1 MRRQDQEITC
11 RHALDELLRQ
21 ATVLHLAL
29 HDEGRPY
36 VLPLNYGYDG
46 RCLYLHCAPEGRKID
61 LLRRCPEVA
70 FAVVISQELQP
81 GDTPCAWGLRYQS
94 ILGEAQAHFVE
105 APEEKTYGLDVL
117 MRQHGGEGGDYT
129 PESLQATL
137 VIRLEITSL
146 TGKQSGY

>member
-1 MRRQDQEITC
+1 MRRQEQEITC

-36 VLPLNYGYDG
+36 VLPLSYGYDG

-61 LLRRCPEVA
+61 LLRRCPKVA
-70 FAVVISQELQP
+70 FAVVVSQELQP
-81 GDTPCAWGLRYQS
+81 QESPCAWGFRYQS
-94 ILGEAQAHFVE
+94 ILGEGLMHFVE
-105 APEEKTYGLDVL
+105 TPEETIYGLNVL
-117 MRQHGGEGGDYT
+117 MRQYGGQGGGYT

-137 VIRLEITSL
+137 VLRLEITSL